1 MKFPDSHRLKAS
13 RIYWNYATTVDD
25 SVIGYLFPVV
35 NWWSQAAQ
43 DEMQIVVLPHERVP
57 FINFVF
63 VFSPSSTSERVNW
76 LLCWICPTASPFNLQ
91 TIYRQFREWRFLES
105 ISDSVGKWRRTFI
118 SSRWCCCCY
127 YFCSIQF
134 LSSSKQHPRIRISFN
149 SRSSRQWT
157 HPRDYQSMRVRRRN
171 THELE
176 KGAKWEEIP
185 EKKTLHS
192 DGNLISLK
200 RRIAKSAN
208 YDPCFFYFFSVS
220 AYEILK
226 YIFLKIRQ
234 SFPSSSST
242 FATFIDNSV
251 SFCRS
256 VCRALPSLSFSCLQ
270 IAANLKTEG

>member
-43 DEMQIVVLPHERVP
+43 DKMQIVVLPHGRVP

-63 VFSPSSTSERVNW
+63 VFSPSSSSERVNW
-76 LLCWICPTASPFNLQ
+76 LLCRICPTASPFNLQ

-118 SSRWCCCCY
+118 SSRWCCCCC

-171 THELE
+171 THDLD

-200 RRIAKSAN
+200 RRIANSAN
-208 YDPCFFYFFSVS
+208 YDPCLFFFYFFSVS

-226 YIFLKIRQ
+226 YIFLKIRHSPVLSQ
-234 SFPSSSST
+234 L
-242 FATFIDNSV
+242 ILHICHV
-251 SFCRS
+251 YWQFC
-256 VCRALPSLSFSCLQ
+256 LIL
-270 IAANLKTEG
+270 